1 MTGCRDDSLSV
12 LANRG
17 TVRQRL
23 YRGTGFV
30 EYVGSGTRQV
40 VGLGKEGQGRITREP
55 PALAEFVRQRLHLA
69 TLTRREVA
77 RFEDIAIPLGK
88 LMDGTT

>member
-30 EYVGSGTRQV
+30 EHVGAAPVKRWGW
-40 VGLGKEGQGRITREP
+40 GREDKVESLESR
-55 PALAEFVRQRLHLA
+55 PAPAEFVRQRLHLA